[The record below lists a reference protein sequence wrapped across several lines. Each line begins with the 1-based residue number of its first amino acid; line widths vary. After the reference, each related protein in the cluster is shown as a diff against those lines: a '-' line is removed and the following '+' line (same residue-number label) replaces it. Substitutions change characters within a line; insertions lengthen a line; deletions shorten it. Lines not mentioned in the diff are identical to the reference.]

1 MAQGLIYISDN
12 NVNGKLIDNPTD
24 VDNLSCF
31 VGKKIKQLVNEENL
45 LIFPYSLSEYGD
57 ELGEQSIGSLQV
69 IDKQTRLC
77 TGNVMGFVGK
87 GDTQLRIYSRFGNE
101 KDDFFLYYMLCR
113 VLSINIFDLPYSQGV
128 NSSLDMLLLLFPY
141 YLSKAMEQGLYKE
154 YCTNRNNDANVRGVI
169 DINRH
174 IQKNIP
180 FKGSVAYNNRER
192 TADNM
197 LTQLVRH
204 TIEYI
209 RQQPM
214 GAAVLE
220 RDNDIRAY
228 VSMIIEAT
236 PSFSSRERMYVINQ
250 NLRPKIHPYYSE
262 YRPLQQLCLQIL
274 RHEDISTGAE
284 SEQIFG
290 ILFDGA
296 WLWEEYMD
304 TILHPLNF
312 EHPQNKVGKH
322 KKYLFTDSSG
332 IRYPDFYH
340 PDTKVVLDA
349 KYKCLETKSRV
360 SEIDRDDI
368 HQVISY
374 MHILQS
380 PQGGFLFPSTSSAE
394 SPTST
399 LHGYGGQMALYPLLI
414 PVASDWSS
422 FIQSMRNSEKNL
434 VKHIPFS

>member
-1 MAQGLIYISDN
+1 MARSLIHISDN
-12 NVNGKLIDNPTD
+12 CVNGKPIDNPTD
-24 VDNLSCF
+24 VENLSCF

-57 ELGEQSIGSLQV
+57 ELGEQTIGSLQV

-154 YCTNRNNDANVRGVI
+154 YRTNRYNDANVRGVI

-174 IQKNIP
+174 IQRNIP
-180 FKGSVAYNNRER
+180 FRGSVAYNNRER

-220 RDNDIRAY
+220 RDNDTRAY
-228 VSMIIEAT
+228 VSMMIEAT
-236 PSFSSRERMYVINQ
+236 PSYSSRERMYVINQ
-250 NLRPKIHPYYSE
+250 NLRPKVHPYYSE

-274 RHEDISTGAE
+274 RQEDISTGAE
-284 SEQIFG
+284 SEQISG

-296 WLWEEYMD
+296 WLWEEYLD
-304 TILHPLNF
+304 TLLRPLKF
-312 EHPQNKVGKH
+312 VHPQNKVGKH
-322 KKYLFTDSSG
+322 KRYLFTDNSG

-349 KYKCLETKSRV
+349 KYKCLESKSRV

-380 PQGGFLFPSTSSAE
+380 PHGGFLFPSTSSTY
-394 SPTST
+394 SPAST
-399 LHGYGGQMALYPLLI
+399 LHGYGGQMALYPMQI
-414 PVASDWSS
+414 PVAPNWSS
-422 FIQSMRNSEKNL
+422 FISAMKESETQFINSIVN
-434 VKHIPFS
+434 